1 MKNKKKKKRFL
12 CSLERFA
19 YKFCI
24 FVIVVLIIGIVCGQT
39 TLAQINLEVQKL
51 NDEVEECR
59 DTNDSLSMK
68 IDEMT
73 SLDKIE
79 AISEEYGLSYN
90 SDNIKTID

>member
-1 MKNKKKKKRFL
+1 MKNKKKKKKFL
-12 CSLERFA
+12 CGLERFA

-24 FVIVVLIIGIVCGQT
+24 LIVIVLVIGIVCGQT

-51 NDEVEECR
+51 TNKVEECQN
-59 DTNDSLSMK
+59 TNDSLGMK

-79 AISEEYGLSYN
+79 QISDEYDLSYN